1 MDGIGEGDLET
12 GEEVSCG
19 GAGRGGEDDRGNTGR
34 GQKTRAPT
42 PDAGVVEGPEE
53 SADRDDDDQSDDH
66 TAEELELSMDA
77 ARLEI
82 VWGSEVVAAE
92 RRGLEGIDAADGEPS
107 ERDDK
112 PHGKNLAKDIRDVI
126 GNPWNGRQ
134 DDAQA
139 CDKEDGARGMAQVLL
154 DAPSHDPVFGFFAK
168 NAEDDVMRD
177 VGDDDDAAEEEEGEE
192 PRVAEVF
199 RNEGGKLH
207 G

>member
-34 GQKTRAPT
+34 GQKTGTPT

-66 TAEELELSMDA
+66 TAEELELGMDA
-77 ARLEI
+77 TCLEI
-82 VWGSEVVAAE
+82 VLGPEVIAAK
-92 RRGLEGIDAADGEPS
+92 RCSLEGVDAADAEPS
-107 ERDDK
+107 ECDDQ

-126 GNPWNGRQ
+126 EDPWDGRQ

-139 CDKEDGARGMAQVLL
+139 CDEEDGACGMAQVL
-154 DAPSHDPVFGFFAK
+154 
-168 NAEDDVMRD
+168 
-177 VGDDDDAAEEEEGEE
+177 
-192 PRVAEVF
+192 
-199 RNEGGKLH
+199 
-207 G
+207 